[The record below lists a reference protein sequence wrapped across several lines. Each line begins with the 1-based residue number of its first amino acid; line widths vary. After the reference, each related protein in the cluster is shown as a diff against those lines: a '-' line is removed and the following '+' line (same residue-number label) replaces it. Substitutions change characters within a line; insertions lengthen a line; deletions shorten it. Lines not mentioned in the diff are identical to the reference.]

1 MSQVTEFL
9 YMGGYAFY
17 VWTSFILSLV
27 VMVAHLIQ
35 PWRREKGILR
45 ELRNRQ
51 IREANRS

>member
-17 VWTSFILSLV
+17 VWSSFLLSLV

-35 PWRREKGILR
+35 PWRREKRILR
-45 ELRNRQ
+45 EIRNRQ